1 MMDDTPKKPVAAS
14 QSAAT
19 PVAALPV
26 AASNEDLARAAVDE
40 ASEHLGSDVV
50 LLDTRGVSSFADF
63 FVIVSGETDRH
74 IESMANDISRRVRE
88 MGVHISHREGSGRGG
103 WVLLDFTGFVVHL
116 FTREQRERYGLEQ
129 LWSRATEIVRVQ

>member
-1 MMDDTPKKPVAAS
+1 MEDTPEIN
-14 QSAAT
+14 SAAT
-19 PVAALPV
+19 PADASPDGS
-26 AASNEDLARAAVDE
+26 SNEDLARAAVDE

-50 LLDTRGVSSFADF
+50 LLDTQGVSSFADY

-74 IESMANDISRRVRE
+74 IESMANDISRRVRD
-88 MGVHISHREGSGRGG
+88 MGVHIAHREGSGRGG
-103 WVLLDFTGFVVHL
+103 WVLLDFSGFVVHL

>member
-1 MMDDTPKKPVAAS
+1 MDDNTKKSVDDAPGTAQPDDAAGTP
-14 QSAAT
+14 
-19 PVAALPV
+19 
-26 AASNEDLARAAVDE
+26 ASNEDLARAAVDE

-50 LLDTRGVSSFADF
+50 LLDTQGISSFADF

-74 IESMANDISRRVRE
+74 LESMADDISRRVRA